1 MYSMSKCNSN
11 GTLSTTLS
19 SVSFDTLTGK
29 ATFSNLTINLKG
41 MYTIMINVKTL
52 NSNDYS
58 FSCISQPVLV
68 KASMD
73 SILTATAT
81 TEPDIYLTF
90 TGNFTAQSTDS
101 LKTYQAMLYNC
112 MLSSYGILIQR
123 QITLYSG
130 SVKAAIGTSG
140 DASAY
145 NSLVSGLNNSNFSL
159 ADGVVLQSAIINS
172 QTYNFTNFV
181 SSPSSSSSD
190 SSISQQNA
198 VRKLFFK

>member
-1 MYSMSKCNSN
+1 MYSLSKCNSN
-11 GTLSTTLS
+11 GTLSTTLT
-19 SVSFDTLTGK
+19 SVSFNTTTGI

-68 KASMD
+68 KASKD
-73 SILTATAT
+73 SILTATT
-81 TEPDIYLTF
+81 DEPDIYLTF

-101 LKTYQAMLYNC
+101 LKEYQAMLYNC
-112 MLSSYGILIQR
+112 MLGSYGILIQR
-123 QITLYSG
+123 QITLYAG

-140 DASAY
+140 SASAY
-145 NSLVSGLNNSNFSL
+145 ASLANDLNSSNFSL
-159 ADGVVLQSAIINS
+159 ADGVVLQSAIING
-172 QTYNFTNFV
+172 QTYNFTSLV
-181 SSPSSSSSD
+181 ATQSSD

-198 VRKLFFK
+198 V

>member
-19 SVSFDTLTGK
+19 SVSFNTTTGI

-41 MYTIMINVKTL
+41 MYTIMMNVKTL

-68 KASMD
+68 KASKD
-73 SILTATAT
+73 SILTATSD
-81 TEPDIYLTF
+81 EPDIYLTF

-101 LKTYQAMLYNC
+101 LKAYQAMLYNC

-123 QITLYSG
+123 QISLYAG

-145 NSLVSGLNNSNFSL
+145 TSLANDLNSSNFSL
-159 ADGVVLQSAIINS
+159 ADGVVLQLAIING
-172 QTYNFTNFV
+172 QTYNFTSLV
-181 SSPSSSSSD
+181 SSPSSSSD

-198 VRKLFFK
+198 V